1 VGLTQVLVETLTLIF
16 AAIILLRLP
25 PIERNPRPGFAR
37 LVLSLLVAVG
47 SGALVTA
54 LMLAVNHHEVD
65 RTITAFYEQASY
77 VKAHG
82 RNIVNVILVDFRS
95 LDTLGEIIV
104 VAASALAALALIRG
118 KRSLS

>member
-1 VGLTQVLVETLTLIF
+1 LF
-16 AAIILLRLP
+16 
-25 PIERNPRPGFAR
+25 
-37 LVLSLLVAVG
+37 LSLLVAVG

-54 LMLAVNHHEVD
+54 LMLAINHNEVD